1 MDDELKRNIMKTGT
15 TTIGIVCSDG
25 IILAADKRA
34 TLGEGIFIGHKAVD
48 KVLNI
53 TDKIA
58 VTTAGNVSDIQ
69 LLVKLTK
76 AELKLKNLRTKI
88 ESSVREAANLFAM
101 LTYENI
107 RKFSPLIGITD
118 FLVGGVDENG
128 FGLYN
133 VMPDGSALEHKD
145 FVSTGSGS
153 VVALGVLEDVY
164 KKEIT
169 LDEGAKLAVRALS
182 ATMQRDLPTGSGID
196 VIAISKDG
204 IKKVV
209 AEEVRQVRMKR

>member
-1 MDDELKRNIMKTGT
+1 MEDELKKNIMKTGT
-15 TTIGIVCSDG
+15 TTIGFICTDG
-25 IILAADKRA
+25 VILAADKRA
-34 TLGEGIFIGHKAVD
+34 TMGDGIFIGHKSID

-69 LLVKLTK
+69 MLVKMTR
-76 AELKLKNLRTKI
+76 AELRLKQLRTKM
-88 ESSVREAANLFAM
+88 EPAVRETASLFAT

-107 RKFSPLIGITD
+107 RKFSPLLGITA
-118 FLVGGVDENG
+118 FLVGGVDESG
-128 FGLYN
+128 FWLFD

-153 VVALGVLEDVY
+153 VVAYGVLEDSY
-164 KKEIT
+164 RKDINLE
-169 LDEGAKLAVRALS
+169 EGAKLAVRALS

-196 VIAISKDG
+196 VIAIDKNG

-209 AEEVRQVRMKR
+209 SEEVRMVRMKR

>member
-1 MDDELKRNIMKTGT
+1 MDDELKKNIMKTGT

-25 IILAADKRA
+25 IVLAADKRA
-34 TLGEGIFIGHKAVD
+34 TMGDGIFIGHKAVD

-107 RKFSPLIGITD
+107 RKFSPLIGITA
-118 FLVGGVDENG
+118 FLVGGVDESG
-128 FGLYN
+128 FWLYD

-153 VVALGVLEDVY
+153 VVAYGVLEDSY
-164 KKEIT
+164 KKDLT
-169 LDEGAKLAVRALS
+169 LDEGAKLAVRALT

-196 VIAISKDG
+196 VIAIDKNG

-209 AEEVRQVRMKR
+209 AEEIRQVRMKR